1 MISKIR
7 RVYRVI
13 RNTHISFRLLR
24 QSPVVQIH
32 RDGIEIL
39 TRYVDRS
46 SISIVDPSELNFWVL
61 LRCLLTA
68 KFQMKSYMAAVIKT
82 QQPRVVITFIDND
95 TTFYLLKSLVLGPV
109 FIAVQNGIRNNYSY
123 SSKGGFIDQLVKSG
137 GRNQLKA
144 DLVCTFGKSS
154 SIMFERFIQTK
165 TLITGNVKNNAMEIR
180 SAIEPKF
187 DIVYMSQ
194 HAPFD
199 LANREEVM
207 HLNNASISIG
217 KFYEIESVVAGFL
230 AKYCQEHSLRFAVS
244 GKRGAE
250 YVFERRFFEKAIG
263 ENPFTFLPRTDAYS
277 SYENGLNSRVSVVID
292 STIGYELLSRGNKVA
307 FFSARM
313 FNPLIDQSELKD
325 SFFGYPGTYPIGGP
339 FWTNK
344 PDHHEYAR
352 ILDSLLG
359 MTNTEWAALIQ
370 PYTEDLMAFRPGNNE
385 FIQMLKDQGIQINS
399 EVVRRA

>member
-1 MISKIR
+1 MKEYFAQAIKA
-7 RVYRVI
+7 
-13 RNTHISFRLLR
+13 
-24 QSPVVQIH
+24 H
-32 RDGIEIL
+32 R
-39 TRYVDRS
+39 
-46 SISIVDPSELNFWVL
+46 PH
-61 LRCLLTA
+61 
-68 KFQMKSYMAAVIKT
+68 
-82 QQPRVVITFIDND
+82 VVITFIDND

-123 SSKGGFIDQLVKSG
+123 LSKGGFIDQLVKSG
-137 GRNQLKA
+137 GSNQLKA

-187 DIVYMSQ
+187 DIVFMSQ

-207 HLNNASISIG
+207 YLNNASISIG

-263 ENPFTFLPRTDAYS
+263 ENPFTFLPRTDVYS
-277 SYENGLNSRVSVVID
+277 SYENGLNSRVAVVID

-359 MTNTEWAALIQ
+359 MSNSEWAALIQ
-370 PYTEDLMAFRPGNNE
+370 PYTEELMAFRPGNNE